1 MNLKINCTPD
11 EVVQYPMHAHR
22 NYEIM
27 LYLEGEGHMRTELG
41 NVRFE
46 VGTIVIVPPN
56 IMHGSTSKNGF
67 KNISI
72 EGDFDRYF
80 DFDTV
85 KTVASNE
92 TQEGL
97 TLAKMIYENRYGND
111 TYLKSL
117 CTAYLCFITQ
127 RIEVDC
133 LLQKVVQKIVFEI
146 SQQAF
151 DSQINLALI
160 LSKNGYSEDYIRS
173 QFKKITGKTPN
184 EFLTDIRIK
193 HACFLIDIYRDKL
206 SLNDISEKCGYLDY
220 IYFSRKFKS
229 IMNVSP
235 KEYKN
240 KIKSFKEG

>member
-72 EGDFDRYF
+72 EGHFDRYF

-160 LSKNGYSEDYIRS
+160 LSKSGYSEDYIRS
-173 QFKKITGKTPN
+173 KRLHISFNQRSQKVSGDWHNSLEYSGKGSN
-184 EFLTDIRIK
+184 LQSICKAFFFNYQAISKGNGARI
-193 HACFLIDIYRDKL
+193 
-206 SLNDISEKCGYLDY
+206 N
-220 IYFSRKFKS
+220 RKS
-229 IMNVSP
+229 
-235 KEYKN
+235 
-240 KIKSFKEG
+240 